1 MPPSLCGASP
11 PTAGPFFH
19 PSVIPTIVSIPP
31 PVTYLDKSRVSR
43 QESLLTCK
51 VWPPNAN
58 LSILS
63 ARPQFLSSP
72 QLPFNLGPVPPDS
85 FAVQEAVVADDP
97 EAARP
102 EPSPFSSVVAQLM
115 VSDTSDVWHVDY
127 MDLHCKAA
135 TQFGTVVSAPFRVVH
150 ASLFCCSLRSSNQ
163 EIVSLT
169 EPYQKAFDTIL
180 RGGTN
185 RVSSWI
191 VKMLAPRFLNM
202 SNLASITDTVLFVTN
217 RRRCGEFGLVLRD
230 DTGIPVHCIVFS
242 STGLDDFSMLEG
254 HAVPS
259 DYTNTQVREFIK
271 GNMAFVTCPLPP
283 DSQPPPTVQFY
294 INGSLVNN
302 TQKYKQVR
310 RPNENSVL
318 LLINSFKTS
327 DEGDYRCSLTNPV
340 TGRTVWSPMIVR
352 LQIRGQLA
360 VLFSRNSSSPRAPSF
375 GHFFL
380 SIWPKRFPAH
390 PLSKVESSTFET
402 AAVHRL
408 GIERET
414 TYTGLLSR
422 QFENIS
428 LGKMPDKPV
437 PVRLLLPLVSQ
448 DNSSALQSRQIV
460 VREGDNVTLLCIM
473 EGAPPPEVR
482 TYPHNQQSGRYIF
495 DEQFGMSCHLA
506 HFRVRCRKPR
516 PSCGY
521 CYSLP
526 HRCMT

>member
-1 MPPSLCGASP
+1 MPPSFGFTLALVGFLISNSLANIDP
-11 PTAGPFFH
+11 D
-19 PSVIPTIVSIPP
+19 VKIRIIPTIVSIPP

-150 ASLFCCSLRSSNQ
+150 AR
-163 EIVSLT
+163 
-169 EPYQKAFDTIL
+169 
-180 RGGTN
+180 
-185 RVSSWI
+185 
-191 VKMLAPRFLNM
+191 
-202 SNLASITDTVLFVTN
+202 
-217 RRRCGEFGLVLRD
+217 
-230 DTGIPVHCIVFS
+230 
-242 STGLDDFSMLEG
+242 LDDFSMLEG

-352 LQIRGQLA
+352 LQIR
-360 VLFSRNSSSPRAPSF
+360 V
-375 GHFFL
+375 
-380 SIWPKRFPAH
+380 
-390 PLSKVESSTFET
+390 
-402 AAVHRL
+402 
-408 GIERET
+408 
-414 TYTGLLSR
+414 
-422 QFENIS
+422 
-428 LGKMPDKPV
+428 PDKPV

-495 DEQFGMSCHLA
+495 DEQFGM
-506 HFRVRCRKPR
+506 
-516 PSCGY
+516 
-521 CYSLP
+521 
-526 HRCMT
+526 